1 MTGDP
6 GGTGTDEPAA
16 LRARLVAGLRA
27 SGALHDERV
36 ADALAAVPRH
46 VFLPGVDPGQAYA
59 DDAVVTKVD
68 SGGHPVSSASQPA
81 IVALMLEQ
89 LGVRPGDRVLEIG
102 AGTGY
107 NAALLALL
115 AGHEGQV
122 TTVDIDPGVATGAR
136 AHLDAAGFGRVSVVQ
151 ADGALGWPAAAPY
164 DRIIATVGAWDIMPA
179 WAGQLAAGGRLVL
192 PLSLGPALQY
202 SVAFQPAGGHLASVS
217 VLPCG
222 FMRLRGPSAGPETA
236 VRVPGQA
243 GLPAETLPAETL
255 PAETLLAE
263 MGPRPAG
270 AEDLDSLFG
279 QPGTPVSTGVRA
291 SLGDLYAGLGL
302 WLVMHEPAGIGRLT
316 PARPPAGGSRRAAPP
331 QLLVTSA
338 HGCATLAPDGAPGD
352 APRGGPQAALGIAAQ
367 PFGKEGGE
375 LAGRLARHVR
385 DWDAAG
391 RPAVADLR
399 VAAYPAG
406 ATGLVP
412 AGAVPAGAAVISK
425 QHTSLVLSWR
435 PR

>member
-1 MTGDP
+1 MTGGPSGNGGP
-6 GGTGTDEPAA
+6 GAAGRDDPAA
-16 LRARLVAGLRA
+16 LRERLVAGLRA
-27 SGALHDERV
+27 GGALHDERV
-36 ADALAAVPRH
+36 TGALAAVPRH
-46 VFLPGVDPGQAYA
+46 VFLPGVDPVQAYA
-59 DDAVVTKVD
+59 DDAVVTKLD
-68 SGGHPVSSASQPA
+68 ARGHPVSSASQPA

-107 NAALLALL
+107 NAALLAVL
-115 AGHEGQV
+115 AGDEGQV
-122 TTVDIDPGVATGAR
+122 STVDIDPEVAAGAR
-136 AHLDAAGFGRVSVVQ
+136 AHLDAGGFGQVSVVQ
-151 ADGALGWPAAAPY
+151 ADGALGWPPAAPY
-164 DRIIATVGAWDIMPA
+164 DRIILTVGAWDILPG
-179 WAGQLAAGGRLVL
+179 WAGQLAPGGRLVL
-192 PLSLGPALQY
+192 PLSLGQALQY
-202 SVAFQPAGGHLASVS
+202 SVAFQPTDGHLASVS

-222 FMRLRGPSAGPETA
+222 FMRLRGPWAGPETV
-236 VRVPGQA
+236 VRLPGEP
-243 GLPAETLPAETL
+243 G
-255 PAETLLAE
+255 LLAE
-263 MGPRPAG
+263 TGPRPAG
-270 AEDLDSLFG
+270 AEDLDSLLG
-279 QPGTPVSTGVRA
+279 QPGERVATGVRA

-316 PARPPAGGSRRAAPP
+316 PARPPSGGPRPAAAP
-331 QLLVTSA
+331 QLLISSA
-338 HGCATLAPDGAPGD
+338 HGCATLGQDGPPGS
-352 APRGGPQAALGIAAQ
+352 PPGGGPRATLGIAAQ

-406 ATGLVP
+406 TTGLVP

-435 PR
+435 SR

>member
-1 MTGDP
+1 MTGGP
-6 GGTGTDEPAA
+6 GAAGAGDPAA
-16 LRARLVAGLRA
+16 LRARLVAGLRV
-27 SGALHDERV
+27 SGALHDEQV
-36 ADALAAVPRH
+36 AAALAQVPRH
-46 VFLPGVDPGQAYA
+46 LFLPGVDPGQAYA

-107 NAALLALL
+107 NAALLAVL
-115 AGHEGQV
+115 AGGEGRV
-122 TTVDIDPGVATGAR
+122 STVDIDPGVAAGAR
-136 AHLDAAGFGRVSVVQ
+136 THLDASGFRQVSVVQ
-151 ADGALGWPAAAPY
+151 ADGAQGWPPGAPY
-164 DRIIATVGAWDIMPA
+164 DRIILTVGAWDILPA

-202 SVAFQPAGGHLASVS
+202 SIAFQAADGHLASVS

-222 FMRLRGPSAGPETA
+222 FMRLRGPSAGPEVI
-236 VRVPGQA
+236 VRLPGQ
-243 GLPAETLPAETL
+243 GGMLAET
-255 PAETLLAE
+255 
-263 MGPRPAG
+263 GPRPAG
-270 AEDLDSLFG
+270 AEDLDTLFG
-279 QPGTPVSTGVRA
+279 QPGRPVSTGVRA

-302 WLVMHEPAGIGRLT
+302 WLVTHEAAGIGRLT
-316 PARPPAGGSRRAAPP
+316 PARPEPPAARPVPPAARPPRGGQRPAAPP
-331 QLLVTSA
+331 RLLIASA
-338 HGCATLAPDGAPGD
+338 HGCATLGPAGSPGGA
-352 APRGGPQAALGIAAQ
+352 ARGGPRAALGIAAQ

-375 LAGRLARHVR
+375 LASRLARHVR

-399 VAAYPAG
+399 VAAYPAE
-406 ATGLVP
+406 ATRTLP
-412 AGAVPAGAAVISK
+412 AGTVPAGAAVISK
-425 QHTSLVLSWR
+425 QHTSLVLSWP